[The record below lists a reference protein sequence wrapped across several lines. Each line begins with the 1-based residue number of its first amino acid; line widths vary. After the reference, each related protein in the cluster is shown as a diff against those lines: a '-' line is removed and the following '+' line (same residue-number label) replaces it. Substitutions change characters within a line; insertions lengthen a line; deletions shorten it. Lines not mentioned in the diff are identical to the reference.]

1 MSCFSEHD
9 LLIPTLLVMPRTQKT
24 ILKLILRFPISNVI
38 CCLNNLKENLDC
50 RVSNG
55 ILNITQILYTFLYIY
70 ICIQIYRF
78 VLAEHVLENKFLENP
93 HIKIGGVLLG
103 KEIGLW
109 EIGER
114 NS

>member
-1 MSCFSEHD
+1 MWSVVY
-9 LLIPTLLVMPRTQKT
+9 IIWRKTLTAGFPMASW
-24 ILKLILRFPISNVI
+24 ILHIDFIYI
-38 CCLNNLKENLDC
+38 
-50 RVSNG
+50 
-55 ILNITQILYTFLYIY
+55 FLYIY

-78 VLAEHVLENKFLENP
+78 VLAEYILENKFLENP
-93 HIKIGGVLLG
+93 HIKVGGVLLG